1 MYKVAGFQESILSRE
16 HINIAAMNCLHCPA
30 RRGTNSTCCLP
41 HLAWPLPTDQRQSEG
56 VGRAL
61 EQLENLGPRPGN
73 FQLPG
78 RASLAN
84 ALTSLSIQV
93 GNSQHS
99 SDLHM
104 GDCKYQMG
112 QWVSK
117 CLELVKVH
125 LMHCVELVTLQISL
139 RGCYAHSQPFPA
151 IGGIDC

>member
-1 MYKVAGFQESILSRE
+1 MFYWLSAELTCSRSDRKHGEHIPELTRDADQGPIRCLKKMYKVAGFQESILSRE

-30 RRGTNSTCCLP
+30 RHGTNSTCCLP
-41 HLAWPLPTDQRQSEG
+41 HLAWPLPTGQRQSEG

-84 ALTSLSIQV
+84 ALTSLRIRF

-112 QWVSK
+112 Q
-117 CLELVKVH
+117 
-125 LMHCVELVTLQISL
+125 
-139 RGCYAHSQPFPA
+139 
-151 IGGIDC
+151 